1 MGRLT
6 LSFEVF
12 GLPAP
17 QGSKRCFN
25 NRVVDAN
32 SPKLKAWRKIVK
44 EATIEA
50 LQNSEW
56 AVFDEPVE
64 VTVKFYIPRGKT
76 VKREYPTTP
85 PDLDK
90 LVRSVFDS
98 LTDAKAWGDD
108 SQVCKLTAYK
118 VYADDRESGAY
129 IEVRKYNETVTKD

>member
-32 SPKLKAWRKIVK
+32 SAKLKAWRKTVK

-50 LQNSEW
+50 LHESEW

-64 VTVKFYIPRGKT
+64 VTVKFYLPRGKT
-76 VKREYPTTP
+76 VKREYPTVP
-85 PDLDK
+85 PDVDK
-90 LVRSVFDS
+90 LARAALDS

-108 SQVCKLTAYK
+108 SQVCKLVAYK
-118 VYADDRESGAY
+118 VYADDREPGAY
-129 IEVRKYNETVTKD
+129 IEVRKYNETVTNE